1 LALRI
6 EPTEDASELIDNEW
20 YIVRYSGEIPE
31 IAYNSAVYFL
41 TRSPDGPQITLNDV
55 HFNRLKQ
62 AAVDRYEEIIL
73 RDLLHENVGKSI
85 YRGIV
90 RSICNYDRFTRFC
103 KRHGLS
109 PETIQIAAGQ
119 VLSDFFQTEFE
130 WLASKNYNPV
140 INCSFSELTRFAET
154 LGISF
159 LAEYSLFEA
168 HCLAATE

>member
-1 LALRI
+1 MRI
-6 EPTEDASELIDNEW
+6 EPTEDVTELIDNEW

-41 TRSPDGPQITLNDV
+41 TRATDGPQITLSDM
-55 HFNRLKQ
+55 HLNRLKQ

-90 RSICNYDRFTRFC
+90 RSISNFDRFTRFC
-103 KRHGLS
+103 KRQGLS

-119 VLSDFFQTEFE
+119 VLSEFLDIEFQR
-130 WLASKNYNPV
+130 LDRNNYNNV
-140 INCSFSELTRFAET
+140 LNCSFSELTRFSLT
-154 LGISF
+154 LGIPF
-159 LAEYSLFEA
+159 LSKYSRFES
-168 HCLAATE
+168 HCLAAPE